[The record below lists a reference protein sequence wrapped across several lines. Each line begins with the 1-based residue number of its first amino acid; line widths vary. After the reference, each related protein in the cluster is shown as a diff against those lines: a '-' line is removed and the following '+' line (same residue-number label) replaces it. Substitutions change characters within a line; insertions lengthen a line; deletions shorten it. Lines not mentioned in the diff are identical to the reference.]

1 MVAIARALLNDNR
14 VLLVDEPTKG
24 LAPLLVTEVARVL
37 ERVSELT
44 TVLLVE
50 QNLGV
55 VAPGRARRRR
65 ARHRPGRA
73 HRPGAGA
80 ARRQARWCSDMLGV
94 GADAMSTF
102 VLLTITGLGLGAMY
116 FLIASGLSLIY
127 GLMGVL
133 NFAHG
138 AFLTVGA
145 YAMWFTESKLDGVA
159 DAAALP
165 ARRAGRRSSSAT
177 VFAALVE
184 LVLIR
189 PLYGRHIEQVLVTV
203 GLALAID
210 RARRPR
216 SGGTTRAS
224 SPLPTWL
231 GETTTVLGAHIPNDR
246 WIEIVDG
253 GRRARSA
260 LERVPAAHPLR
271 PDHPRRRREPRDGD
285 GARHRRAHAPSRS
298 SSRSAASPR
307 RSPECSRTSTSARS
321 IRSAARRSLIF
332 AFIVVVIG
340 GLGSLRGTALAAVVV
355 GLVQQYANYY
365 ASSGLG
371 DLSVV
376 LLLGLVLLVRP
387 RGLSGS
393 FA

>member
-1 MVAIARALLNDNR
+1 
-14 VLLVDEPTKG
+14 
-24 LAPLLVTEVARVL
+24 
-37 ERVSELT
+37 
-44 TVLLVE
+44 
-50 QNLGV
+50 
-55 VAPGRARRRR
+55 
-65 ARHRPGRA
+65 
-73 HRPGAGA
+73 
-80 ARRQARWCSDMLGV
+80 
-94 GADAMSTF
+94 MSTF

-145 YAMWFTESKLDGVA
+145 YGMWFTESKLTGISVLPRFLLG
-159 DAAALP
+159 AL
-165 ARRAGRRSSSAT
+165 AGLAVGG

-189 PLYGRHIEQVLVTV
+189 PLYKRHIEQVLVTV
-203 GLALAID
+203 GLALATVALVTAIWGND
-210 RARRPR
+210 ARPVAAPR
-216 SGGTTRAS
+216 
-224 SPLPTWL
+224 WL
-231 GETTTVLGAHIPNDR
+231 SDTTTIGGAHIPNDR
-246 WIEIVDG
+246 WVEIITAVVVLLGLNAFLRRTRYGLIIRAGVENRAMVTALGIDV
-253 GRRARSA
+253 RRAFTLVFA
-260 LERVPAAHPLR
+260 IGGVAAAIAGVLSNVYFGTIDPQR
-271 PDHPRRRREPRDGD
+271 G
-285 GARHRRAHAPSRS
+285 
-298 SSRSAASPR
+298 
-307 RSPECSRTSTSARS
+307 TSL
-321 IRSAARRSLIF
+321 LIF

-340 GLGSLRGTALAAVVV
+340 GLGSLRGTAVAAVVV

-376 LLLGLVLLVRP
+376 LLLGIVLLARP